1 MATAMKHREHIW
13 MKYFIA
19 SLESSLPDS
28 KHILQYS
35 TYSTLDFYIL
45 EKNAVNIA
53 LMFRQHF
60 CYIVRVT

>member
-13 MKYFIA
+13 MKYFTA

-28 KHILQYS
+28 KCILQYS

-53 LMFRQHF
+53 LMFR
-60 CYIVRVT
+60 